1 MAVRDRRAT
10 DTWSL
15 AEAKAKFSEV
25 VERARHEGP
34 QRVTKNGRD
43 AVVVVSAEEWA
54 DSNGTRQRQ
63 HKETVFD
70 VLQRAHLDADE
81 LIISPRRAERLR
93 EIDW

>member
-1 MAVRDRRAT
+1 MALRAKRTT
-10 DTWSL
+10 DTWSV

-25 VERARHEGP
+25 IERAMHEGP

-54 DSNGTRQRQ
+54 GPNGDRQVRQ
-63 HKETVFD
+63 TETLFD
-70 VLQRAHLDADE
+70 VLQRAQLDDDE
-81 LIISPRRAERLR
+81 LIIPPRRAEPLR

>member
-1 MAVRDRRAT
+1 MAVRDTRAT

-25 VERARHEGP
+25 VERATHEGP

-43 AVVVVSAEEWA
+43 AVIIVSAEKWFA
-54 DSNGTRQRQ
+54 ASGGRRTTGN
-63 HKETVFD
+63 ETVFD
-70 VLQRAHLDADE
+70 ILQRAQLDDDE
-81 LIISPRRAERLR
+81 VIVPPRRSEPLR